1 MAPKEMRYCFPLAQ
15 FLVVIWLL
23 SCACHAVHFESGF
36 TDKLIIDA
44 LQQSV
49 RTRRDTLVKHKTQ
62 HLKPAIEI
70 EPINEK
76 IRVAMP
82 HFNVQDLTTYATQAA
97 TAIAARFDEFEPTL
111 LASNDS
117 RLQTSSAAWFMA
129 ASHKTKVV
137 AKNISRIALMAEE
150 TTKYFA
156 QGLKLTKEQITFA
169 LPTMDVRNT
178 VLADQCP
185 LEVDFPCQPRK
196 YRAYNGYCNNVQNP
210 RWGNANTR
218 YLRFL
223 PPDYSDGVSIP
234 RQANDGTFLP
244 SARDIS
250 LAVHKDVD
258 NPHLHL
264 TAMAA
269 IWGQLV
275 HNDISHTPQMA
286 GFLGQRLRCCGVNLH
301 EFHPECYPIRL
312 PDSDPVNG
320 QINIKCQEYVRS
332 GTAPR
337 VGCTL
342 GPREQINQVT
352 SFIDGSTIYGSSVEE
367 ANDLRLFRAGLM
379 KTQPGPTGTT
389 KGLLPPDDNIIDCNT
404 KNKDVKCFKAGDVR
418 VNEHTEL
425 TALHVILIREHNRL
439 AEELAV
445 INSHWSDETL
455 FQEARR
461 IVGAEMQH
469 ITYSEFLPVIL
480 GQTIMEKYGLEPE
493 SSGYFTGYDININ
506 PGVANSVAAS
516 ALRFVAS
523 LLPKKMGL
531 YRNGR
536 KISEQKMGSSFYA
549 PFELYEQNGLDEIIE
564 GLARTLSQSE
574 DPSIND
580 VMTNHMF
587 QEKPGTAGLDLAAQ
601 IIQHGRDHGI
611 PGYIKWREFCGL
623 PSVTTFDQ
631 LSDVMNG
638 ATIATLKSI
647 YRHIN
652 DIDLFTGGL
661 AETPNAGAVVGRTL
675 GCLIGR
681 QFHYLRRGD
690 RYWYENELPPSSFT
704 KDQLHAIR
712 KVSLA
717 RLICDNSDS
726 IDQIQPRVFLINDP
740 FLNADM
746 SCHDGVIPKMDLGA
760 WKTASPHFVIP
771 ETLLEESVV
780 RAKREAE
787 DYLTL
792 EETLQLTA
800 AAAAASTR
808 PKRQISHFNPITNL
822 SAWTRTA
829 NHNTDKT
836 TNYLTLHTLV
846 TPAPLHRRRM
856 SPQTI
861 LTTINPSLRA
871 WLAPLIFPRLRT
883 GHHDYPNNYDYSAG
897 GFADRQSFNVPQ
909 LHGQVLNQYNLDQH
923 LLNLLL
929 ANYDESDVET
939 EYYGPRKREAVD
951 VLQDSARVAHQV
963 NGLLADYESQR
974 KGADPKSPVGTAFSF
989 SRPKRQASAIA
1000 NISRVLQFASKRFVN
1015 SFLNLVNQ
1023 KDVESQPQPSTL
1035 QELMKVLPNI
1045 DVSEVV
1051 DIPKVFQCD
1060 EQTLPCDHTSKY
1072 RTMTGWCNNLNFPE
1086 LGKSLRAFIR
1096 LLPPKYEDGLST
1108 MRATAVSGR
1117 PLPSARMISANIHND
1132 VSAPHTR
1139 YSLMVMQYAQMLDH
1153 DLTFTPVNRGFGGS
1167 IIDCNSCDSAKT
1179 VHPECAPISVP
1190 PNDPWF
1196 PHIERSTGRP
1206 KCIPFTRSL
1215 PGQLTLG
1222 HREQLNQV
1230 TAFVDGSSTYGSDV
1244 CEMRKLRAFVGGR
1257 LNSTR
1262 HPIRG
1267 KDLLPLTGEHLE
1279 CKSPSGVCF
1288 TGGYDAT
1295 CNPTI
1300 FTEFSS
1306 AAFRFGH
1313 SLLKEQFK
1321 RMGAN
1326 FVDRKQNVKLRDVFM
1341 NPDIIYQVG
1350 MIDDLMRG
1358 MLGTSMETMDQF
1370 ITHEVTNH
1378 LFEEKA
1384 KPFSGLDLAALNIQ
1398 RARDHGIRPYND
1410 YRALCNLKRARTFED
1425 LSREVTPEII
1435 TRLKQTYEHVDD
1447 IDLFPGGLAET
1458 SLHGGLVGPTFAC
1471 IIAMQF
1477 RQLRKCD
1484 RFWYENGDPLIRFTE
1499 AQLAEIRKATVSKLI
1514 CDNSDGIDTTQRSA
1528 FDQSEPFLNP
1538 RVSCRSLPSID
1549 LELWKERVSCTVG
1562 STNIEVGKA
1571 DRISPCVM
1579 CTCTREGP
1587 ICQSLKVVNCFQ
1599 LAQTFSPAAI
1609 LNDHV
1614 CKVQCAFA
1622 FRAFP
1627 QVAAAQDPNQLGFS

>member
-1 MAPKEMRYCFPLAQ
+1 
-15 FLVVIWLL
+15 
-23 SCACHAVHFESGF
+23 
-36 TDKLIIDA
+36 
-44 LQQSV
+44 
-49 RTRRDTLVKHKTQ
+49 
-62 HLKPAIEI
+62 
-70 EPINEK
+70 
-76 IRVAMP
+76 
-82 HFNVQDLTTYATQAA
+82 
-97 TAIAARFDEFEPTL
+97 
-111 LASNDS
+111 
-117 RLQTSSAAWFMA
+117 
-129 ASHKTKVV
+129 
-137 AKNISRIALMAEE
+137 
-150 TTKYFA
+150 
-156 QGLKLTKEQITFA
+156 
-169 LPTMDVRNT
+169 MDVRNT

-234 RQANDGTFLP
+234 RQASDGTFLP

-286 GFLGQRLRCCGVNLH
+286 G
-301 EFHPECYPIRL
+301 EFIVFSSL
-312 PDSDPVNG
+312 VDTDPVNG

-352 SFIDGSTIYGSSVEE
+352 SFMDGSTIYGSSVEE
-367 ANDLRLFRAGLM
+367 ANDLRLF
-379 KTQPGPTGTT
+379 P
-389 KGLLPPDDNIIDCNT
+389 
-404 KNKDVKCFKAGDVR
+404 GDVR

-493 SSGYFTGYDININ
+493 FSGYFTGYDININ

-531 YRNGR
+531 YRNGLVP
-536 KISEQKMGSSFYA
+536 KSFSTLMGSN
-549 PFELYEQNGLDEIIE
+549 ELYFLVEIS
-564 GLARTLSQSE
+564 A
-574 DPSIND
+574 
-580 VMTNHMF
+580 
-587 QEKPGTAGLDLAAQ
+587 AGLDLAAQ

-623 PSVTTFDQ
+623 PAVTTFDQ

-717 RLICDNSDS
+717 RLVCDNSDS

-800 AAAAASTR
+800 GKS
-808 PKRQISHFNPITNL
+808 
-822 SAWTRTA
+822 
-829 NHNTDKT
+829 
-836 TNYLTLHTLV
+836 
-846 TPAPLHRRRM
+846 
-856 SPQTI
+856 
-861 LTTINPSLRA
+861 
-871 WLAPLIFPRLRT
+871 
-883 GHHDYPNNYDYSAG
+883 
-897 GFADRQSFNVPQ
+897 
-909 LHGQVLNQYNLDQH
+909 
-923 LLNLLL
+923 
-929 ANYDESDVET
+929 
-939 EYYGPRKREAVD
+939 
-951 VLQDSARVAHQV
+951 
-963 NGLLADYESQR
+963 
-974 KGADPKSPVGTAFSF
+974 DPKSAVGTAFSF

-1060 EQTLPCDHTSKY
+1060 EQTLPCDHTSKF

-1086 LGKSLRAFIR
+1086 LGKSLRAFVR

-1139 YSLMVMQYAQMLDH
+1139 YSLMVMQYAQLLDH

-1196 PHIERSTGRP
+1196 PHIDRSTGRP

-1230 TAFVDGSSTYGSDV
+1230 TAFVDGSHTYGSDV

-1257 LNSTR
+1257 MNSTR

-1267 KDLLPLTGEHLE
+1267 KDLLPLTSEHLE

-1288 TGGYDAT
+1288 TGGDTRASEQPGLTSIHTMFMREHNRIVTELAKINPHWNDEQLFQNGRRIMGAEFQHMSYNEFLPRVLGWNAVQLYDLKVLTEGYYNGYDAT
-1295 CNPTI
+1295 CNPTV
-1300 FTEFSS
+1300 FTEFAS

-1341 NPDIIYQVG
+1341 NPDVIYQVG

-1538 RVSCRSLPSID
+1538 RVPCRSLPSID

>member
-23 SCACHAVHFESGF
+23 TCVCHAIHFESGF
-36 TDKLIIDA
+36 TDKVIIDA
-44 LQQSV
+44 QQQSV
-49 RTRRDTLVKHKTQ
+49 RSRRDTLVKHKTQ

-76 IRVAMP
+76 VRVAMP
-82 HFNVQDLTTYATQAA
+82 HFNVQDLTTYANQAA
-97 TAIAARFDEFEPTL
+97 AAIATRFDDFEPTL

-150 TTKYFA
+150 ATKYFA

-234 RQANDGTFLP
+234 RQASDGTFLP

-312 PDSDPVNG
+312 PDTDPVNG

-352 SFIDGSTIYGSSVEE
+352 SFMDGSTIYGSSVEE

-379 KTQPGPTGTT
+379 KTQPGPAGTT

-493 SSGYFTGYDININ
+493 FSGYFTGYDININ

-549 PFELYEQNGLDEIIE
+549 PFELYEPNGLDEIIE

-623 PSVTTFDQ
+623 PAVTTFDQ

-661 AETPNAGAVVGRTL
+661 AESPNAGAVVGRTL

-717 RLICDNSDS
+717 RLVCDNSDS

-800 AAAAASTR
+800 
-808 PKRQISHFNPITNL
+808 
-822 SAWTRTA
+822 
-829 NHNTDKT
+829 
-836 TNYLTLHTLV
+836 
-846 TPAPLHRRRM
+846 
-856 SPQTI
+856 
-861 LTTINPSLRA
+861 
-871 WLAPLIFPRLRT
+871 
-883 GHHDYPNNYDYSAG
+883 G
-897 GFADRQSFNVPQ
+897 
-909 LHGQVLNQYNLDQH
+909 
-923 LLNLLL
+923 
-929 ANYDESDVET
+929 
-939 EYYGPRKREAVD
+939 
-951 VLQDSARVAHQV
+951 
-963 NGLLADYESQR
+963 
-974 KGADPKSPVGTAFSF
+974 KGADPKSAVGTAFSF

-1060 EQTLPCDHTSKY
+1060 EQTLPCDHTSKF

-1086 LGKSLRAFIR
+1086 LGKSLRAFVR

-1139 YSLMVMQYAQMLDH
+1139 YSLMVMQYAQLLDH

-1196 PHIERSTGRP
+1196 PHIDRTTGRP

-1230 TAFVDGSSTYGSDV
+1230 TAFVDGSHTYGSDV

-1257 LNSTR
+1257 MNSTR

-1267 KDLLPLTGEHLE
+1267 KDLLPLSSEHLE

-1288 TGGYDAT
+1288 TGGDTRASEQPGLTSIHTMFMREHNRIVTELAKINPHWNDEQLFQNGRRIMGAEFQHMSYNEFLPRVLGWNAVQLYDLKVLTEGYYNGYDAT
-1295 CNPTI
+1295 CNPTV
-1300 FTEFSS
+1300 FTEFAS

-1341 NPDIIYQVG
+1341 NPDVIYQVG

-1538 RVSCRSLPSID
+1538 RVPCRSLPSID